1 MFFQSIISDVMD
13 VIRAIFLSGD
23 WTTLLIALAAI
34 ILAVAMMRRGT
45 QIGSMTLLALVLF
58 AIGSYIH
65 AYFAGPGPI
74 IADGVAAQGNR
85 AVNQLEASWFAFSNL
100 QAGTLLAYFIAFM
113 VMILLLFFVK
123 SVLSR
128 G

>member
-1 MFFQSIISDVMD
+1 MLETIVNDVTGII
-13 VIRAIFLSGD
+13 RHTFLSGD
-23 WTTLLIALAAI
+23 WIALLIAFGSVL
-34 ILAVAMMRRGT
+34 VASLVMKRGT

-58 AIGSYIH
+58 AVGGYLRGM
-65 AYFAGPGPI
+65 FRGPGSEQVTYG
-74 IADGVAAQGNR
+74 DR
-85 AVNQLEASWFAFSNL
+85 AVNQLQYSWASFMDM

-113 VMILLLFFVK
+113 VLIFVIFGVR